1 MMNKLK
7 QLVINFVKIILI
19 LLPILVFS
27 VYFCIT
33 FRGPIYILNVN
44 QTNIN
49 AISEALSKDNIKV
62 DNLNDVN
69 KIEVRGRGLWNYDD
83 LNFLHDNN
91 GEITYLYDTILYNNE
106 HYYIR
111 DYLEDNCF
119 DIDLIFNISILISL
133 STIFISLYKNKKEK
147 YTNINCI
154 F

>member
-1 MMNKLK
+1 MNKLK

-19 LLPILVFS
+19 LLPIIIFV
-27 VYFCIT
+27 VYFCVT

-69 KIEVRGRGLWNYDD
+69 KIEVRGRGLWNHDD

-91 GEITYLYDTILYNNE
+91 GEITYLYDTILYHNE

-111 DYLEDNCF
+111 DYLEENCF

-133 STIFISLYKNKKEK
+133 STIFISLYTNKKEK
-147 YTNINCI
+147 
-154 F
+154 